1 MPTQSI
7 WPQQRHRYATG
18 PALAAGALLAALLLG
33 ACQPRLAVEGGREP
47 ITININADIR
57 LRVER
62 MAEEDIRQNPDIF

>member
-1 MPTQSI
+1 MPTPST
-7 WPQQRHRYATG
+7 WPQGLRRRTPGA
-18 PALAAGALLAALLLG
+18 AVAAGALLAGLLLG

-62 MAEEDIRQNPDIF
+62 MAEEDIRQNPGLF